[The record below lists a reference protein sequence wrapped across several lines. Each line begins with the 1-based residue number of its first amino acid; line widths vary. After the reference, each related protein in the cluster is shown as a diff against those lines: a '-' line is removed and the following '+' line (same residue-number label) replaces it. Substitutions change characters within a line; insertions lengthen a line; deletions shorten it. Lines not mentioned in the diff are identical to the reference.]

1 MQGSLLYLLVFIT
14 TLIINFFTLYFVAR
28 KSKKEKVLFTNP
40 AFLLGD
46 FFLLPVYFVLISIFL
61 NRNVDFVLAISL
73 MNYLLIAV
81 VTTVVALI
89 FGKKF
94 DLLKNLLK
102 PIWIPH
108 GIFIW
113 VIIYSLLSAVFITAF
128 NNWKDVFLVVF
139 MLILLSSIKHSGLSI
154 LKS

>member
-1 MQGSLLYLLVFIT
+1 M
-14 TLIINFFTLYFVAR
+14 AR
-28 KSKKEKVLFTNP
+28 KSKKEKVLFTSP

-46 FFLLPVYFVLISIFL
+46 FFFIPVYFVLIGIFL
-61 NRNVDFVLAISL
+61 NRNVDFVFALSL

-81 VTTVVALI
+81 VATAAALI

-94 DLLKNLLK
+94 NLLKNLLK

-113 VIIYSLLSAVFITAF
+113 VIIYSLLSAVFITAL
-128 NNWKDVFLVVF
+128 NNWKDVFLVIL
-139 MLILLSSIKHSGLSI
+139 MLILLSFHQLLGSFSPKKLD
-154 LKS
+154 